1 MASSIRPFQIAVPDS
16 KLEELNAKLSLATF
30 PDDLPMSES
39 WDYGVPVSDLKR
51 LVSRWKD
58 GFDWRA
64 EESKLNQL
72 PHYTAPIVVDGFGE
86 LDIHFLHQKSER
98 PGSIPLLFCHGC
110 AVAPLRYRLQTR
122 PNSDS
127 AQGLVASSR

>member
-1 MASSIRPFQIAVPDS
+1 MTSPIEPFKIQIRDS
-16 KLEELNAKLSLATF
+16 KIEQLNAKLSLATF
-30 PDDLPMSES
+30 PDQLPMSES

-72 PHYTAPIVVDGFGE
+72 PHYTTSVGVDGFGE
-86 LDIHFLHQKSER
+86 INVHFIHQKSER

-110 AVAPLRYRLQTR
+110 LLSLLRHY
-122 PNSDS
+122 D
-127 AQGLVASSR
+127 A